1 MPAKITNQRMRTI
14 QLALAQKQILKWVT
28 QRRRSIV
35 LGEQSYLL
43 NLRRHYTTTTEIPQ
57 RFSFLGRLGVLLFKP
72 RGDYQIEI

>member
-14 QLALAQKQILKWVT
+14 QLALARKQILKWVT

-43 NLRRHYTTTTEIPQ
+43 NLRRLYTTTTEILQ

>member
-14 QLALAQKQILKWVT
+14 QLALARKQILKWVT
-28 QRRRSIV
+28 QRRTSIV

-43 NLRRHYTTTTEIPQ
+43 NLRRHYTTTTEILQ